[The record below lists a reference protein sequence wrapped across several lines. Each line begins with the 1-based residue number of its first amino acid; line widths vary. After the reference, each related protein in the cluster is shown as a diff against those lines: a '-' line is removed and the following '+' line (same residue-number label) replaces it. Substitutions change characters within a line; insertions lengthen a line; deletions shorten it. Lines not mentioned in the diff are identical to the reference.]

1 MIAAKFKSHTCNIW
15 YSDQVEELFN
25 KLFVNGHDF
34 GLDDVPRVQEGV
46 ASSYFLSSWLC
57 LLWVL
62 LLSQEFSVG
71 LFGRQGRTHLDMIK
85 LEVKRNKSRQSGWQT
100 WGISSISSVIL
111 SFLSFHVISPFLSLP
126 SMHLCFLP
134 SYLRFSCP
142 LSFISS
148 FWLWSLSFYL
158 LFFNSR
164 LPLTIP
170 SFLYPRLP
178 LLLHLPTL
186 QPHFL
191 GEDYYVQQTACDY
204 MFIYS
209 NLSLCADLHPTS

>member
-1 MIAAKFKSHTCNIW
+1 MDMTLDWMTSLVCRRASPPRTSSPLGCVSSGCSCCHRSLVSDCSAGRDALTLTWSSWKWKEINPDSQDDRHEGFHLFLPW
-15 YSDQVEELFN
+15 YSPF
-25 KLFVNGHDF
+25 
-34 GLDDVPRVQEGV
+34 
-46 ASSYFLSSWLC
+46 FLS
-57 LLWVL
+57 
-62 LLSQEFSVG
+62 
-71 LFGRQGRTHLDMIK
+71 M
-85 LEVKRNKSRQSGWQT
+85 
-100 WGISSISSVIL
+100 
-111 SFLSFHVISPFLSLP
+111 SFLPGFPPFLSLP

-164 LPLTIP
+164 LPLTTP
-170 SFLYPRLP
+170 SFLSSILVSPYSSIS
-178 LLLHLPTL
+178 LHYS
-186 QPHFL
+186 HIFL
-191 GEDYYVQQTACDY
+191 ERIIMFSKTVCDY